1 MNLDELSWLK
11 MNSSFSTRRFIWNF
25 LSVHPCSGLNRSF
38 ATSGTKSAMLDG
50 KLTIIPYKSL
60 VAKGL
65 LSHKNCKTF
74 PVLQRME
81 QQEIFPVDITQLV
94 RDAAE

>member
-1 MNLDELSWLK
+1 
-11 MNSSFSTRRFIWNF
+11 
-25 LSVHPCSGLNRSF
+25 
-38 ATSGTKSAMLDG
+38 MLDG

-65 LSHKNCKTF
+65 LSHNNCKTF